1 MPQAKVSEDYQVTIP
16 EEILQEVPLTPGQG
30 VSVMARAGVITLVPE
45 SSPQTPDFWERRTA
59 AEHAAAQ
66 GVSPVESLDA
76 ICGGWPEDELDDGF
90 EIAVRQ
96 WRDAELR
103 SRP

>member
-16 EEILQEVPLTPGQG
+16 EEILQEVPLKPGQG
-30 VSVMARAGVITLVPE
+30 VRVTAWAGVITLIPE
-45 SSPQTPDFWERRTA
+45 SSPQANDFWESRTA

-66 GVSPVESLDA
+66 GVKPVESLDE

-90 EIAVRQ
+90 EVAVRQ
-96 WRDAELR
+96 WRDAELGR
-103 SRP
+103 RP